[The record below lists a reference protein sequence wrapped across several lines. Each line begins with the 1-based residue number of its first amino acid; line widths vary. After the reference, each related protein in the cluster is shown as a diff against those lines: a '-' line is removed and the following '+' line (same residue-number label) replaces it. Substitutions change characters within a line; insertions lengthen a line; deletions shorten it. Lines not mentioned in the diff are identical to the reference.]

1 MAVPTIDQLKQVYG
15 VAAEKAAER
24 LKVLENRYIDRFG
37 EADLEFFSAPGRTEI
52 IGNHTDHN
60 GGKILAASITMDTI
74 AAAAPNGTNTI
85 EIVSEGY
92 SQPIVFDVDTVETI
106 PPCQG
111 SLSLVAGMVRALRD
125 RKYRVAGFNATV
137 SSEVIPSAGV
147 SSSASFE
154 MLIIQVIDHLFN
166 NDSIERADYAYIGQ
180 YAENVYWKKASGLM
194 DQMAC
199 AVGGTIVLDFSD
211 GVKYEKVDFSFDSL
225 GCDLVIVNTG
235 KGHADLSEEY
245 SSVPQE
251 MHAIANVFGVEQL
264 SQISEDDLLRRLPE
278 VRERV
283 GSDRAVLRALHFFEE
298 CGRVDKAVQALHEGN
313 RSEVLNLIE
322 ASGNSS
328 WKWLQN
334 AYVSS
339 DPAEQSIPLALAL
352 TEIYLRRLG
361 RGVCRLHGGGFAGVI
376 MCVVPSEHT
385 QDYVEY
391 MAPYV
396 GIENI
401 YRTNIR
407 QVGAACL
414 NAGA

>member
-92 SQPIVFDVDTVETI
+92 SQPIVFDVDAVETI

-278 VRERV
+278 VRECV